1 MKTKDKQ
8 NEDQRQIKETTQ
20 NRKLKQWAKHT
31 PTPIPKRGEP
41 RCSWRIN
48 STFISKDSCTS
59 KGAATECLDS
69 NSTCTAES
77 SSGNKCSCTAQYY
90 DNDLDDN
97 NEAGTC
103 VLSKLY

>member
-1 MKTKDKQ
+1 MTGK
-8 NEDQRQIKETTQ
+8 
-20 NRKLKQWAKHT
+20 
-31 PTPIPKRGEP
+31 
-41 RCSWRIN
+41 
-48 STFISKDSCTS
+48 
-59 KGAATECLDS
+59 ATECLDS

-77 SSGNKCSCTAQYY
+77 GDGNKCRCTAQYY